1 MTRRRRIHDAAGGA
15 TGWRP
20 AAEGTAWQR
29 VGGGKSPLPANQQMA
44 ASAADIEPK
53 QQASADL
60 PKAVAGKQSSASKPD
75 KTNADT
81 EAPRIVCFAE
91 ALIAPGAF
99 EAEAPAIDTAEG
111 EAVPAKD
118 IEPTRA
124 QDFEHNV
131 PRSRGNSAARASSG
145 DGFFIR
151 DPATTLA
158 KPRELPSPSSSAL
171 NLRSEAPPEAVGW
184 LKTTTWRI
192 CQLARPWTNRFN
204 VVEDRDL
211 PMERILCKYG
221 LPILCNA
228 ASSTLTD
235 FDLDACTAKDW
246 EREPKTQIESPKA
259 ADDERPPAQG
269 STCLQLR
276 APSTLVS

>member
-124 QDFEHNV
+124 QDFEHN
-131 PRSRGNSAARASSG
+131 
-145 DGFFIR
+145 
-151 DPATTLA
+151 
-158 KPRELPSPSSSAL
+158 LPSPSSSAL

-259 ADDERPPAQG
+259 ADDERPPA
-269 STCLQLR
+269 
-276 APSTLVS
+276 